1 MFSTLKKE
9 LNDVFTFAIDES
21 FVLVSFEIPW
31 EPTAALYEFSMY
43 GWFKEWCST
52 ISRYRFVSTP
62 GTFASF
68 ISRKT
73 WVQLADLPKVR
84 CERSVFSAPR
94 QRMSVVEGREVIVIN
109 IKKIRQVISELS
121 IYFFPTEHPDS
132 VRPQPVPWQLTVTG
146 QWPEVTGKWPDWCP
160 WATQLKTKTIY
171 EYCGSLCLFW
181 LVCAKG
187 FCHFSIMNLW
197 HPSISR
203 DFVFRH
209 ELPRVVYQYI

>member
-1 MFSTLKKE
+1 MTYDARPIVFWCPHAAYCVETTSRHYGNLFSTLKNDS
-9 LNDVFTFAIDES
+9 NDVVNFTIDKS
-21 FVLVSFEIPW
+21 FCLPNSEIPW
-31 EPTAALYEFSMY
+31 EPTAALYGFCIY
-43 GWFKEWCST
+43 WWCKEWYST
-52 ISRYRFVSTP
+52 RTRYIFVSTP

-132 VRPQPVPWQLTVTG
+132 VRPQPVP
-146 QWPEVTGKWPDWCP
+146 P
-160 WATQLKTKTIY
+160 
-171 EYCGSLCLFW
+171 
-181 LVCAKG
+181 
-187 FCHFSIMNLW
+187 
-197 HPSISR
+197 
-203 DFVFRH
+203 
-209 ELPRVVYQYI
+209 

>member
-1 MFSTLKKE
+1 MLTVEHTLNWCPWGSADRFWCPHADRMETKSRHHWDMFSTLKQE

-21 FVLVSFEIPW
+21 FCLVSFEIPW

-109 IKKIRQVISELS
+109 LKKIRQVISELS
-121 IYFFPTEHPDS
+121 IYSFPTEHPDS
-132 VRPQPVPWQLTVTG
+132 VWRSAVTVTG
-146 QWPEVTGKWPDWCP
+146 QWPESDRKLSDRTSWPDWCP
-160 WATQLKTKTIY
+160 CQA
-171 EYCGSLCLFW
+171 
-181 LVCAKG
+181 A
-187 FCHFSIMNLW
+187 
-197 HPSISR
+197 
-203 DFVFRH
+203 
-209 ELPRVVYQYI
+209 